1 MPKKTAPKAIPAKK
15 NLDAFRN
22 VHDRNVTVPNRIT
35 VALAALAKAEG
46 PEGWEYEADFVKRA
60 GLSQTD
66 LGAYR
71 GQFEAHIVE
80 TKGKSAK
87 RVWFADPD
95 TAETA
100 REAIS

>member
-1 MPKKTAPKAIPAKK
+1 MMLKKPAKAAKK
-15 NLDAFRN
+15 NLDSFRSI
-22 VHDRNVTVPNRIT
+22 HDRSVTVPNKIK
-35 VALAALAKAEG
+35 AGLAALRKADG
-46 PEGWEYEADFVKRA
+46 AEGWEYEADFVKRA

-87 RVWFADPD
+87 RVWFADPG
-95 TAETA
+95 TAATA